1 MKFAKKLSIL
11 FISIISFMA
20 LTITCFV
27 YISQLKTIKSEVKH
41 RLEDQAFHTM
51 DKIDRFLYERYT
63 DIKIIASDPI
73 ISSRDSTQKQITER
87 LIEYRNMGKV
97 YTSLS
102 FFDLN
107 RVRIADTNLMHLGIQ
122 HEVVQWT
129 KDTFD
134 KGNLSIARDVRR
146 AEDLNIVVVYFASP
160 VKDKNGKPFGVVV
173 ARMPIDKLY
182 DLTYRTAGI
191 HEEEES
197 VEIDLVNRNG
207 LLLYSNYNRKGI
219 MIDNLSNWESVTR
232 AIKGELIGSAIHID
246 EPFFTEEN
254 YFVFVREQGYLD
266 FKGNGWIFLLHIPI
280 KEAYAP
286 AFLLRNKIISIF
298 CFIIALSVLAIL
310 YFAKKVTKPLI
321 KLRDATI
328 RIGKGD
334 RNIELDINSK
344 DEIGELANS
353 FIQMNNDLEKT
364 TVSRNELIEEIKV
377 RKQMEDVLRES
388 EERYRAVF
396 EQLADSLVVVDGDTG
411 KILEFNDRAHK
422 NLGYTR
428 EEFKKLKIQD
438 IDAMESNKDIM
449 KLIEKIKNVG
459 AYAFETKHRTKSGKI
474 RDMLI
479 NTRFFSIRGQ
489 NLISNIWHD
498 ITDKKQIE
506 KEIRDLAKFPSEN
519 PNPVLRISKAGKI
532 LFANNAGLPL
542 LNFWGSQIG
551 KTLSGHWRKFVL
563 NVLSSTSSKNTEV
576 RYNGRILS
584 LTFAPVVESGY
595 VNIYGLDI
603 TERKK
608 MEEALLQSEK
618 MRAMGVMTSGVAHE
632 FNNILGIIS
641 ANAQLMEEKN
651 GDDKELTE
659 ALRTICRVAEDGA
672 NIVDRMY
679 EFINVKKDA
688 SKFVKVDMRNL
699 VKQVID
705 FTMPRWKN
713 MAQAKGITYDI
724 NKEGLKSVPPLFGNP
739 SELREVLVNIINN
752 ALDAMPAGGC
762 ISFGTWR
769 EDGTVYVSIS
779 DTGKGMSEEVKRK
792 LFDPFFTTKRPKGS
806 GLGMSVTYGIIT
818 RHDGKIDV
826 ESKVGKGSTFT
837 LKLPMPLETVHPVV
851 KPERNREIKVK
862 NLNILVVDDEQ
873 DMCETLSNFFIKEG
887 HKVKSVNSGTDGISL
902 LKSEDFDLILCD
914 LVMPNVTGRDVIK
927 ALDTLD
933 KRPKVGLI
941 TGWRYEMEDV
951 EKEDLKVDFVMRKP
965 FKLSEIRR
973 EINNI
978 LSAG

>member
-1 MKFAKKLSIL
+1 MIDAKKSKSNLIDAIERLNTHDHLCLIYETKKEQFAAVFPFINSGLKRGEKCIYIVDDNIAQEVIGAMQKSGIDVDSALKSGSLSIVNKQEVYL
-11 FISIISFMA
+11 KQGYFDPAWMIQFLKEAVDSAKVEGFNA
-20 LTITCFV
+20 LRVTGEMTWA
-27 YISQLKTIKSEVKH
+27 LG
-41 RLEDQAFHTM
+41 R
-51 DKIDRFLYERYT
+51 
-63 DIKIIASDPI
+63 DPGVE
-73 ISSRDSTQKQITER
+73 K
-87 LIEYRNMGKV
+87 LIEYEAKLNYIFPENDVIAICQYNSKRFSPEILLNVIRTHPIVICGDLVCKNF
-97 YTSLS
+97 YYIPPDEFLRPNQKSLEV
-102 FFDLN
+102 N
-107 RVRIADTNLMHLGIQ
+107 RLLDNIIVHEQKEEELVAAKKQLEEKNDYLRLGILN
-122 HEVVQWT
+122 HEQVEEKLKILNETLGRRISGHTEELIKKNEEMQ
-129 KDTFD
+129 
-134 KGNLSIARDVRR
+134 SEIAERKR
-146 AEDLNIVVVYFASP
+146 AE
-160 VKDKNGKPFGVVV
+160 
-173 ARMPIDKLY
+173 
-182 DLTYRTAGI
+182 
-191 HEEEES
+191 E
-197 VEIDLVNRNG
+197 
-207 LLLYSNYNRKGI
+207 
-219 MIDNLSNWESVTR
+219 
-232 AIKGELIGSAIHID
+232 
-246 EPFFTEEN
+246 
-254 YFVFVREQGYLD
+254 
-266 FKGNGWIFLLHIPI
+266 
-280 KEAYAP
+280 
-286 AFLLRNKIISIF
+286 
-298 CFIIALSVLAIL
+298 
-310 YFAKKVTKPLI
+310 
-321 KLRDATI
+321 
-328 RIGKGD
+328 
-334 RNIELDINSK
+334 
-344 DEIGELANS
+344 
-353 FIQMNNDLEKT
+353 
-364 TVSRNELIEEIKV
+364 
-377 RKQMEDVLRES
+377 VLRES

-396 EQLADSLVVVDGDTG
+396 EQLADSHVVVDGDTG

-438 IDAMESNKDIM
+438 IDAIESNKDVI
-449 KLIEKIKNVG
+449 KRIEKIKKVG
-459 AYAFETKHRTKSGKI
+459 TYAFETKHRTKGGEI

-479 NTRFFSIRGQ
+479 SARVLSIRGQ
-489 NLISNIWHD
+489 DLISSIWHD
-498 ITDKKQIE
+498 IT
-506 KEIRDLAKFPSEN
+506 
-519 PNPVLRISKAGKI
+519 
-532 LFANNAGLPL
+532 
-542 LNFWGSQIG
+542 
-551 KTLSGHWRKFVL
+551 
-563 NVLSSTSSKNTEV
+563 
-576 RYNGRILS
+576 
-584 LTFAPVVESGY
+584 
-595 VNIYGLDI
+595 
-603 TERKK
+603 ERKQA
-608 MEEALLQSEK
+608 EEALLQSEK
-618 MRAMGVMTSGVAHE
+618 IKAMGIMTSGVAHE

-651 GDDKELTE
+651 GDNKELTE
-659 ALRTICRVAEDGA
+659 ALRTIYRVAEDGA

-779 DTGKGMSEEVKRK
+779 DTGKGMSEEVKGK

-818 RHDGKIDV
+818 RHGGKIEV
-826 ESKVGKGSTFT
+826 KSEVGRGSTFT

-851 KPERNREIKVK
+851 KPERDREIKVK
-862 NLNILVVDDEQ
+862 NLSILVVDDEQ
-873 DMCETLSNFFIKEG
+873 DMCETLSNFFIEEG

-902 LKSEDFDLILCD
+902 LKSEDFDLMLCD
-914 LVMPNVTGRDVIK
+914 LVMPNITGRDVIK